1 MVGAVIRPPLIV
13 FPQLSSTGWR
23 AYLGDGAV
31 RTIPVSTT
39 IPVLGTSVR
48 ALGTGPNAVT
58 RYAAVSFDQTSA
70 YIVDE
75 PAAAVRSI
83 TTGQAAG
90 AGLRS
95 GAVEW
100 FEMVR
105 FGGGR
110 AYYVYSTNS
119 IIENNEQSVTQTNQ
133 PIGAPGV
140 SSYLGLAEDQR
151 TIVAAGFLP

>member
-1 MVGAVIRPPLIV
+1 M
-13 FPQLSSTGWR
+13 
-23 AYLGDGAV
+23 